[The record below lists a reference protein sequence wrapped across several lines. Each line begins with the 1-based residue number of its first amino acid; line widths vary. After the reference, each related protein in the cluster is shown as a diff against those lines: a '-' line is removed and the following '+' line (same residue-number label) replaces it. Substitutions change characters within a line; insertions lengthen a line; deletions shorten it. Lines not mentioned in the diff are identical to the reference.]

1 MAGHAGSGETTED
14 GGTVTVTL
22 GQPLAP
28 DAELFG
34 TLAQGIWERARW
46 SNGGPLVAELERG
59 LEEAA
64 GWRHVVATASGTS
77 ALTTA
82 LLALGLPRG
91 GEVITSPLTFRAT
104 PLAIEAAG
112 LTPVFVSSD
121 PHTLTLDPSA
131 VEQAI
136 HARTVAIL
144 PVHLFGVATDT
155 ALDVLAE
162 AHGLPVV
169 YDAAHAYGFA
179 DIVGRG
185 TATAYSLHA
194 TKLLHTGEGGF
205 VATDDG
211 QLDQRLRHAVNFGI
225 DRDHDLHA
233 GINGKMSE
241 LAAAVG
247 LAAFPRLSAEVAA
260 RESLRLAYATA
271 AESSS
276 RVRVHAPG
284 RRRALVMD
292 VVRCDPQE
300 QASIIRELA
309 EHDVIARGF
318 PALCGGG
325 ERYADRPVV
334 GSTARDTDELS
345 RSAIAL
351 PFHGRVQQRHID
363 SISEVFSS

>member
-1 MAGHAGSGETTED
+1 M
-14 GGTVTVTL
+14 TVTL

-28 DAELFG
+28 DAALFG

-46 SNGGPLVAELERG
+46 SNGGPLVAELEQR
-59 LEEAA
+59 LAQAE
-64 GWRHVVATASGTS
+64 GWGHVLATASGTS

-91 GEVITSPLTFRAT
+91 GEVITSALTFRAT

-112 LTPVFVSSD
+112 LTPVFVASD
-121 PHTLTLDPSA
+121 RETLTLDASA

-144 PVHLFGVATDT
+144 PVHLFGVAADP
-155 ALDVLAE
+155 ALDALGE
-162 AHGLPVV
+162 AHALPVV

-211 QLDQRLRHAVNFGI
+211 QLDQRLRYAVNFGI
-225 DRDHDLHA
+225 DRAHDVHA

-247 LAAFPRLSAEVAA
+247 LATFPKVAGEVAA
-260 RESLRLAYATA
+260 REALRAAYTA
-271 AESSS
+271 AAERGS
-276 RVRVHAPG
+276 RVRPHAPG
-284 RRRALVMD
+284 SARALVME
-292 VVRCDPQE
+292 VVRCDPRD
-300 QASIIRELA
+300 QARIIEELA
-309 EHDVIARGF
+309 ARDVIARRF
-318 PALCGGG
+318 PALCGDG
-325 ERYADRPVV
+325 ERYADHPVA
-334 GSTARDTDELS
+334 GSTAHDADQLS
-345 RSAIAL
+345 RSVIAL
-351 PFHGRVQQRHID
+351 PLHGRVRPAHVDAIT
-363 SISEVFSS
+363 EVLAS